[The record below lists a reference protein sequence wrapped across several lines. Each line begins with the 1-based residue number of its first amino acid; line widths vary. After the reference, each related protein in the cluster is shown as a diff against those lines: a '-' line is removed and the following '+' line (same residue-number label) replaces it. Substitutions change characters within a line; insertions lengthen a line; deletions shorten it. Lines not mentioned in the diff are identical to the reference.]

1 MNFYGFYRRAIL
13 NHPFKISTMFV
24 GDAIQAIF
32 TLFIPFALKN
42 LIDKM
47 QLLPAET
54 PVEQAWE
61 ALSPNFWWLVIIFI
75 MINVGARLSG
85 VSLAFLASVIRL
97 KPRQELLTHLQ
108 NHSMNFF
115 QTRHSGALGN
125 KINEACTNLGHSLWT
140 FCFDIWP
147 VLIKAVVSIVLVF
160 MASSQLAM
168 IFGVWMFVYIVAM
181 AYVGNIQFKNSAKVS
196 DARSLI
202 TGKVVDLA
210 TNIYAVK
217 SHGNEVFEKSVVMD
231 ASNVEREAIKRFNIS
246 REASGFFHS
255 IMHVVIMSVMF
266 YLTTNMFIEATLTLG
281 EAVFIFSMMMIMTDN
296 VRQILWGIVTFL
308 EHLGAAKDGVDTVY
322 KNHTIKNTQD
332 AVNFKINDGE
342 SNHIKIRDV
351 TFKYD
356 GDQSDAILK
365 KFNLEIPANQKI
377 GVVGQ
382 SGAGK
387 STLVNLLLRFYDIQ
401 SGEIKIANQNIAHV
415 TQESLRRHIAVI
427 PQDTSLFHRTLMDNI
442 RYGDLTATDEQVIE
456 AAKRAYA
463 HDFICSLPEGY
474 HTMVG
479 ERGVRLSGGQ
489 RQRIAIARAILKDA
503 PILVLDEATSAL
515 DSESEHL
522 IQESLKGLMADK
534 TVVAIAHRLSTI
546 SHLDRLIVMDQGEI
560 VEDGTHEDLLKLDR
574 HYAMLWSMQSGGF
587 LKSN

>member
-1 MNFYGFYRRAIL
+1 MNFYGFYKRAIL
-13 NHPFKISTMFV
+13 NHPFKILVMFI
-24 GDAIQAIF
+24 GDGVQAVF
-32 TLFIPFALKN
+32 TLLIPFALKD
-42 LIDKM
+42 LIDTM
-47 QLLPAET
+47 QSLPADSS
-54 PVEQAWE
+54 PAIAWDSMS
-61 ALSPNFWWLVIIFI
+61 ADFWWLVIIFI
-75 MINVGARLSG
+75 MVNLGARLSG
-85 VSLAFLASVIRL
+85 VSLLFLAPIIRI
-97 KPRQELLTHLQ
+97 KPRMELLSHLQ

-115 QTRHSGALGN
+115 QSRHSGALGN
-125 KINEACTNLGHSLWT
+125 KVNEACTNLGHSLWA

-147 VLIKAVVSIVLVF
+147 VIIKGAVSVILVYLASPYLAGIFAIWVS
-160 MASSQLAM
+160 
-168 IFGVWMFVYIVAM
+168 VYIAVMVYA
-181 AYVGNIQFKNSAKVS
+181 ALKQFKNSARVS
-196 DARSLI
+196 NARSLI

-217 SHGNEVFEKSVVMD
+217 SHGNEEFEKSVVMD
-231 ASNVEREAIKRFNIS
+231 ASNHEKSAIIKFNIT

-255 IMHVVIMSVMF
+255 VMHVIILSLMF
-266 YLTTNMFIEATLTLG
+266 YLTAKMFVMDDLSLG
-281 EAVFIFSMMMIMTDN
+281 EAVFIFSLMMIVVDN
-296 VRQILWGIVTFL
+296 IRQILWGLVTFL

-322 KNHTIKNTQD
+322 KNHTIQNKPD
-332 AVNFKINDGE
+332 AVDFKIGKGDRHDIEMN
-342 SNHIKIRDV
+342 NV
-351 TFKYD
+351 TFQYD
-356 GDQSDAILK
+356 GDQSDEILK
-365 KFNLEIPANQKI
+365 DFNLTIPSNQKI

-401 SGEIKIANQNIAHV
+401 LGSIKIAGQNIDDV

-442 RYGDLTATDEQVIE
+442 RYGDLNASDDQVIA
-456 AAKRAYA
+456 AAKQAHA
-463 HDFICSLPEGY
+463 HDFIASLPEGY
-474 HTMVG
+474 NTMVG

-522 IQESLKGLMADK
+522 IQESLKDLMQGK

-546 SHLDRLIVMDQGEI
+546 SHLDRLIVMDQGKI
-560 VEDGTHEDLLKLDR
+560 VEDGTHAELLEQDR

-587 LKSN
+587 LKAD